1 VHGRQINTNMQPFVQ
16 PFPDLDRLKQAWT
29 QFTTRGVLAADLSP
43 LVVQSWQR
51 CAPRLNPNLL
61 PRWSA
66 LNDDVF
72 ALTLRQRQNLI
83 ALARPILE
91 DVYQFI
97 ETSGLMLALVDSTT
111 CLLDS
116 VGDASVVELMAQLG
130 IRRGVFL
137 HEGGL
142 GTIAFSSALLDSSPA
157 QFTGAEHFLR
167 YFHGLST
174 AAAPVFA
181 LDGHALGAVGLLTT
195 ADQHNPFGIGLVVAA
210 ARAVENQLHAELLTA
225 EANARASELYVTL
238 DASSDAVLVWDAEG
252 YISHLNEQAGKLLS
266 LKPAAVMGRL
276 LRDHVTLPEVLAKA
290 AEHNVEATEIEVT
303 FHVAGGPS
311 TCLASLRF
319 SRPQPG
325 EAPTNFILTLRQI
338 ERVHQLVH
346 RLVGAQARRTL
357 DDLVSQSTATK
368 RIRRQALAAADAK
381 ACVLILG
388 EAGTGKNV
396 LARAIHNSSHRADGP
411 FLAINCRAVPR
422 DLVLGEFL
430 GYEAGAF
437 NMPAGQPSKF
447 ELAHGGTL
455 FLDEVDALPLDMQAA
470 LLRVIEAG
478 DVIRLGGKRVIPVDV
493 RVIAATHQP
502 LEARVAD
509 GSFRSDLLFR
519 LSSFV
524 INMPPL
530 RECAEDIPVLIDR
543 VLKRLK
549 AQIGVTIRLL
559 PETREALVAYPWP
572 GNIRELE
579 SVLERAALACDGEPI
594 SPAHLPTAIRER
606 RYLKRGK
613 TGALGEPVQSMSEA
627 EKLAIISAFRA
638 TRGNMTQAAS
648 VLGIGRTTLWRKLK
662 EHQLSPDD
670 LTPQ

>member
-1 VHGRQINTNMQPFVQ
+1 MQPFIQ

-29 QFTTRGVLAADLSP
+29 QFTTTGVLAADLGP
-43 LVVQSWQR
+43 LVAQSWQR
-51 CAPRLNPNLL
+51 CAPRLNPHAP

-66 LNDDVF
+66 LNDDVL
-72 ALTLRQRQNLI
+72 ALTLRQRQNLL

-97 ETSGLMLALVDSTT
+97 ETSGLMLALVDSAT
-111 CLLDS
+111 CLLDM
-116 VGDASVVELMAQLG
+116 VGDAPVIELMAQLG

-142 GTIAFSSALLDSSPA
+142 GTIAFSAALLDGSPA
-157 QFTGAEHFLR
+157 QITGAEHFLS

-174 AAAPVFA
+174 AAAPIFA

-195 ADQHNPFGIGLVVAA
+195 ADRHNPFAIGLVVAA
-210 ARAVENQLHAELLTA
+210 ARAIENQLHAEALTA

-238 DASSDAVLVWDAEG
+238 DASSDAVLVWDADG
-252 YISHLNEQAGKLLS
+252 HISHLNEQAGKLLG

-276 LRDHVTLPEVLAKA
+276 LREHVTLPEVLAKA
-290 AEHNVEATEIEVT
+290 VEQGEEVTEVEVT
-303 FHVAGGPS
+303 FNVASGLS

-319 SRPQPG
+319 SRAQPG
-325 EAPTNFILTLRQI
+325 DAPTNYILTLRQI
-338 ERVHQLVH
+338 ERVHRLVH

-381 ACVLILG
+381 ACVLIQG

-411 FLAINCRAVPR
+411 FLAVNCRAMPR

-430 GYEAGAF
+430 GYEAGSF
-437 NMPAGQPSKF
+437 NMSAGQPSKF

-478 DVIRLGGKRVIPVDV
+478 DVIRLGGKRVITVDV
-493 RVIAATHQP
+493 RVIAATHQS
-502 LEARVAD
+502 LEARVAE

-543 VLKRLK
+543 VLERLK

-559 PETREALVAYPWP
+559 PEAREALTAYPWP

-606 RYLKRGK
+606 RHLKRGK
-613 TGALGEPVQSMSEA
+613 TGPLGEPVQSMVEA
-627 EKLAIISAFRA
+627 EKLAIISAYRA
-638 TRGNMTQAAS
+638 TGGNMTQAAS
-648 VLGIGRTTLWRKLK
+648 ILGIGRTTLWRKLR
-662 EHQLSPDD
+662 EHRLTAED
-670 LTPQ
+670 LRVS

>member
-1 VHGRQINTNMQPFVQ
+1 MQPFIQ
-16 PFPDLDRLKQAWT
+16 PFPDLDRLKQAWA
-29 QFTTRGVLAADLSP
+29 QYTTTGVLAADLGP

-51 CAPRLNPNLL
+51 CAPRLNPNAA
-61 PRWSA
+61 PQWSA
-66 LNDDVF
+66 LNEDVF

-83 ALARPILE
+83 AIARPILE
-91 DVYQFI
+91 DVYQFL
-97 ETSGLMLALVDSTT
+97 ETSGLMLVLVDSTT
-111 CLLDS
+111 CLLDW
-116 VGDASVVELMAQLG
+116 VGDAPVIELMAQLG

-142 GTIAFSSALLDSSPA
+142 GTIAFSSALLDSNPA
-157 QFTGAEHFLR
+157 QITGAEHFLR
-167 YFHGLST
+167 YFHGLSS

-195 ADQHNPFGIGLVVAA
+195 ADRHNPYAIGIVVAA
-210 ARAVENQLHAELLTA
+210 ARAIENQLHAEALTA
-225 EANARASELYVTL
+225 EANARASELHVTL
-238 DASSDAVLVWDAEG
+238 DASSDAVLVWDADG
-252 YISHLNEQAGKLLS
+252 HISHLNDQAGKLLG

-276 LRDHVTLPEVLAKA
+276 LKDHVILPEALARA
-290 AEHNVEATEIEVT
+290 AENGDDVTEAEVT
-303 FHVAGGPS
+303 FALPDGLRA
-311 TCLASLRF
+311 CLASLRF
-319 SRPQPG
+319 SRSQPG
-325 EAPTNFILTLRQI
+325 AEPTNFILTLRQI

-357 DDLVSQSTATK
+357 DDLVSQSTASK
-368 RIRRQALAAADAK
+368 RVRRQALAAADAK

-396 LARAIHNSSHRADGP
+396 LARAIHNSSRRADGP
-411 FLAINCRAVPR
+411 FLSINCRALPR

-447 ELAHGGTL
+447 ELANGGTL

-478 DVIRLGGKRVIPVDV
+478 DVIRLSGKRVIAVDV
-493 RVIAATHQP
+493 RVIAASHQS
-502 LEARVAD
+502 LEERAAD

-524 INMPPL
+524 ITLPPL
-530 RECAEDIPVLIDR
+530 RDCAEDIPLLMDR
-543 VLKRLK
+543 VLERLT
-549 AQIGVTIRLL
+549 AQVGVVVRLL
-559 PETREALVAYPWP
+559 PETREALLAYPWP

-579 SVLERAALACDGEPI
+579 SVLERAALTCDGDPI

-606 RYLKRGK
+606 RFLRRGK
-613 TGALGEPVQSMSEA
+613 TGALTEPVRSMVES
-627 EKLAIISAFRA
+627 EKLAIISAFQA
-638 TRGNMTQAAS
+638 TRGNMTQAAL

-670 LTPQ
+670 LTS

>member
-1 VHGRQINTNMQPFVQ
+1 MQPFLQ

-29 QFTTRGVLAADLSP
+29 QFTTTGVLAADLSP
-43 LVVQSWQR
+43 LVTQSWQR
-51 CAPRLNPNLL
+51 CAPRLNPHSP

-66 LNDDVF
+66 LNDDVL
-72 ALTLRQRQNLI
+72 ALTLRQRRNLL

-91 DVYQFI
+91 DVYQFL
-97 ETSGLMLALVDSTT
+97 ETSGVMLALVDSTT
-111 CLLDS
+111 CLLDY
-116 VGDASVVELMAQLG
+116 VGDAPMIELMMQLG

-157 QFTGAEHFLR
+157 AITGAEHFLS

-174 AAAPVFA
+174 VAAPIFA
-181 LDGHALGAVGLLTT
+181 LDGHAQGAVGLLTT
-195 ADQHNPFGIGLVVAA
+195 ADRYSPYAIGMVVAA
-210 ARAVENQLHAELLTA
+210 ARAIENQLHAEALTA
-225 EANARASELYVTL
+225 EANARASELYATL

-252 YISHLNEQAGKLLS
+252 RISHLNEQAAKLLG
-266 LKPAAVMGRL
+266 LRPATVMGRPL
-276 LRDHVTLPEVLAKA
+276 SDHLTLPEVLARA
-290 AEHNVEATEIEVT
+290 AANGEEVTEAEVT
-303 FHVAGGPS
+303 FALAEGS
-311 TCLASLRF
+311 RACLASLRF
-319 SRPQPG
+319 SRPQPDG
-325 EAPTNFILTLRQI
+325 APINYILTLRQI

-368 RIRRQALAAADAK
+368 RVRRQALAAADAK

-396 LARAIHNSSHRADGP
+396 LARAIHNSSRRAEGP
-411 FLAINCRAVPR
+411 FLAVNCRAVPR

-437 NMPAGQPSKF
+437 NMPTGQPSKF

-470 LLRVIEAG
+470 LLRIIEAG

-493 RVIAATHQP
+493 RIIAASHHS
-502 LEARVAD
+502 LEERVAE

-524 INMPPL
+524 ITLPPL
-530 RECAEDIPVLIDR
+530 RERTEDIPLLIDR
-543 VLKRLK
+543 ILERLT
-549 AQIGVTIRLL
+549 AQIGFVVRLL
-559 PETREALVAYPWP
+559 PETREALLAYPWP

-594 SPAHLPTAIRER
+594 SPAHLPMAIRER
-606 RYLKRGK
+606 RYIRQGK
-613 TGALGEPVQSMSEA
+613 TSPLTEPVRSMVEA

-638 TRGNMTQAAS
+638 TNGNMTKAAA

-662 EHQLSPDD
+662 EHRLSTDD
-670 LTPQ
+670 LIT

>member
-29 QFTTRGVLAADLSP
+29 QFTTRGILAANLGP

-51 CAPRLNPNLL
+51 CAPRLNPNLP

-66 LNDDVF
+66 LNDDVL

-83 ALARPILE
+83 AITRPILE

-97 ETSGLMLALVDSTT
+97 ETSGLMLALVDSST

-116 VGDASVVELMAQLG
+116 VGDAPVVELMAQLG

-137 HEGGL
+137 HEGPL

-157 QFTGAEHFLR
+157 AITGAEHFLS

-181 LDGHALGAVGLLTT
+181 LDGHAVGAVGLLTT
-195 ADQHNPFGIGLVVAA
+195 ADRFNPYAIGLVIAA
-210 ARAVENQLHAELLTA
+210 ARAIENQLHADALTA

-238 DASSDAVLVWDAEG
+238 DASSDAVLVWDANG
-252 YISHLNEQAGKLLS
+252 QITHLNEQAGKLLD

-276 LRDHVTLPEVLAKA
+276 LGEHLALPEALVQA
-290 AEHNVEATEIEVT
+290 AEKGEEVTEAEVT
-303 FHVAGGPS
+303 FALASGPRA
-311 TCLASLRF
+311 CLASLRY
-319 SRPQPG
+319 SRPQLG
-325 EAPTNFILTLRQI
+325 DEPTNYILTLRQI

-346 RLVGAQARRTL
+346 RLVGAQARLSL
-357 DDLVSQSTATK
+357 DDLVSQSTAT
-368 RIRRQALAAADAK
+368 RRARRQALAAADAK

-478 DVIRLGGKRVIPVDV
+478 DVIRLSGKRVIPVDV
-493 RVIAATHQP
+493 RIIAASHQS
-502 LEARVAD
+502 LEERTAE

-524 INMPPL
+524 ITLPPL
-530 RECAEDIPVLIDR
+530 RDCAEDIPLLIER
-543 VLKRLK
+543 VLQRLTG
-549 AQIGVTIRLL
+549 QIGFVIRLL
-559 PETREALVAYPWP
+559 PETREALLAYPWP

-606 RYLKRGK
+606 RFLRRSR
-613 TGALGEPVQSMSEA
+613 TGPLAEPVRSMVEA

>member
-1 VHGRQINTNMQPFVQ
+1 MQPFIQ
-16 PFPDLDRLKQAWT
+16 PFPDLDRLKQAWA
-29 QFTTRGVLAADLSP
+29 QFTTTGVLAADLSP
-43 LVVQSWQR
+43 LVAQSWQR
-51 CAPRLNPNLL
+51 CAPRLNPHSP

-66 LNDDVF
+66 LNDDVL
-72 ALTLRQRQNLI
+72 ALTLRQRRHLL

-91 DVYQFI
+91 DVYQFL
-97 ETSGLMLALVDSTT
+97 ETSGVMLALVDSTT

-116 VGDASVVELMAQLG
+116 VGDAPVIELMAQLG

-157 QFTGAEHFLR
+157 AITGAEHFLS

-174 AAAPVFA
+174 AAAPIFA

-195 ADQHNPFGIGLVVAA
+195 ADRYSPYAIGMVVAA
-210 ARAVENQLHAELLTA
+210 ARAIENQVHAEALTA

-238 DASSDAVLVWDAEG
+238 DASSDAVLVWDADG
-252 YISHLNEQAGKLLS
+252 RISHLNEQAAKLLG
-266 LKPAAVMGRL
+266 LKPAAVMGRPL
-276 LRDHVTLPEVLAKA
+276 SDHLTLPEVLARA
-290 AEHNVEATEIEVT
+290 AASGEELTEVEVT
-303 FHVAGGPS
+303 FALAEGLRA
-311 TCLASLRF
+311 CLASLRF

-325 EAPTNFILTLRQI
+325 DAPNNYILTLRQI

-368 RIRRQALAAADAK
+368 RVRRQALAAADAK

-396 LARAIHNSSHRADGP
+396 LARAIHNSSRRAEGP
-411 FLAINCRAVPR
+411 FLAVNCRAVPR

-470 LLRVIEAG
+470 LLRIIEAG

-493 RVIAATHQP
+493 RIMAASHHS
-502 LEARVAD
+502 LEERAAE

-524 INMPPL
+524 ITLPPL
-530 RECAEDIPVLIDR
+530 RDCAEDIPLLIER
-543 VLKRLK
+543 VLERLT
-549 AQIGVTIRLL
+549 AQIGFVIRLL
-559 PETREALVAYPWP
+559 PETREALLAYPWP

-606 RYLKRGK
+606 RFIRQGK
-613 TGALGEPVQSMSEA
+613 TGPLAEPVRSMMEA

-638 TRGNMTQAAS
+638 TQGNMTQTAA

-662 EHQLSPDD
+662 EHRLSPED
-670 LTPQ
+670 LIAQR